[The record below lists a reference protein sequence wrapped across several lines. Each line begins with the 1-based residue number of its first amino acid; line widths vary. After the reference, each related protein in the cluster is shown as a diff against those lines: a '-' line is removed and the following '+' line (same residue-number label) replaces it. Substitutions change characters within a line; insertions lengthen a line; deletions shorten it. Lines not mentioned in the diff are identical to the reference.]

1 MRAERK
7 YQMNRK
13 NKRLAFTLVELL
25 VVIAIIGI
33 LIALLLPAVQAARE
47 AARRTQCHNNLKQI
61 GLAIHNYND
70 TLKTLPPG
78 WLADEPL
85 GEPGWGLLAYS
96 LPFMEYGNIHDQIEF
111 SFGIGEEI
119 NEDVRMTQFPI
130 FKCPSD
136 LPDDIFELG
145 HLPGYDDDHDH
156 NSGFGLLNNHDNDH
170 DDEPVLVSKC
180 NYSGVFGDTEI
191 DETPASGRG
200 LFYFRS
206 RHRLADIHDGLS
218 NTFLM
223 GERNIALGP
232 VTWVGVHHDADAPFA
247 RHIGSCD
254 HVPNSPVGH
263 FEDFRSYHPLGA
275 NFLMGDGSVHLI
287 PEYIDAAVY
296 QGFSTRNNGE
306 TVNLPQ

>member
-1 MRAERK
+1 M
-7 YQMNRK
+7 K
-13 NKRLAFTLVELL
+13 NKRTHSGFTLVELL

-78 WLADEPL
+78 WLADVPL
-85 GEPGWGLLAYS
+85 GEPGWGILAYT
-96 LPFMEYGNIHDQIEF
+96 LPFMEYGNVHDQIDF
-111 SFGIGEEI
+111 NSGIGEEI
-119 NEDVRMTQFPI
+119 NEDVRLTQIPI

-136 LPDDIFELG
+136 LPNDVMELG
-145 HLPGYDDDHDH
+145 HLPDHDHDHDHFSSLQFHDDDDDDHH
-156 NSGFGLLNNHDNDH
+156 HH
-170 DDEPVLVSKC
+170 DEPVFVSKG

-191 DETPASGRG
+191 DESPANGRG
-200 LFYFRS
+200 LFYYRS

-232 VTWVGVHHDADAPFA
+232 VTWVGVYHDADAPFA
-247 RHIGSCD
+247 RHLGSCD

-263 FEDFRSYHPLGA
+263 FEDFRSYHPQGA

-287 PEYIDAAVY
+287 PETIDVAVY
-296 QGFSTRNNGE
+296 QGLSTRNNGE
-306 TVNLPQ
+306 TVSLPQ